1 MIPGCRDVVV
11 EKNSQNALLMLTKPM
26 NTVGNVV
33 GIKHK
38 KNKLKAEMT
47 AANQPKANANSSESG
62 CGSRCVPRTRS
73 GCCRSCW

>member
-33 GIKHK
+33 GIKQK
-38 KNKLKAEMT
+38 KNKPQSRDDRHK
-47 AANQPKANANSSESG
+47 SSKDQSQL
-62 CGSRCVPRTRS
+62 
-73 GCCRSCW
+73 

>member
-26 NTVGNVV
+26 NTVGDVV

-38 KNKLKAEMT
+38 KNKT
-47 AANQPKANANSSESG
+47 Q
-62 CGSRCVPRTRS
+62 SRDDRRKSTKGQS
-73 GCCRSCW
+73 QL